1 MVEQSDHI
9 CESAPVCF
17 KLRNNI
23 YLAGAV
29 MDAMGSTLSCYKY
42 CINERK
48 WSKSDHYLP
57 YKIECTFHRCYVATD
72 ELETIAII
80 IQHRFHFSGNS
91 AKILTFSENDGFTEI
106 SNIIPSLNIQ
116 DTSFMFVRVK

>member
-48 WSKSDHYLP
+48 WSKLDYPLP
-57 YKIECTFHRCYVATD
+57 YQINECYYVATD